1 MTLSACSG
9 PISHSGRKG
18 TSWEPQ
24 NQGHDHWCYTFDM
37 ITTLL
42 SCTIS
47 TWFCSSRWETT
58 DNQITFP
65 AMLMCECV
73 FLPFRLL
80 YILHW
85 RACVTFYHD
94 AKYSNLPQ
102 ITYRKWIVSL
112 KKIPQRTICWFHITI
127 INYKIK
133 IYIHQMTFHQII
145 WSVCIT
151 TFSDVSIG
159 RATPVAGRL
168 LAMWPPLVCCQ
179 KSGFHLPI
187 NSCKIGIWSPNMI
200 ES

>member
-1 MTLSACSG
+1 MTLSG

-24 NQGHDHWCYTFDM
+24 NQGHDHWCHTFDM
-37 ITTLL
+37 ITTTLL

-58 DNQITFP
+58 DNQITSP

-73 FLPFRLL
+73 FLLFSLL

-85 RACVTFYHD
+85 RACVNFHHD
-94 AKYSNLPQ
+94 AKYSNPPH
-102 ITYRKWIVSL
+102 ITYPKWIVSL
-112 KKIPQRTICWFHITI
+112 KNTTADHLLIHITI
-127 INYKIK
+127 ITK

-145 WSVCIT
+145 WLVCIS

-159 RATPVAGRL
+159 RAIPVAGRL
-168 LAMWPPLVCCQ
+168 PAMWSPIVCQ